1 MEAVFRTGS
10 AFPAAAPFLLYES
23 VGSMNPQDLTP
34 QEQLEWLK
42 TGTADVVPAAELTA
56 KLQRARET
64 GVPLRV
70 KLGMDPSA
78 PDLHL
83 GHTVVLRKLRQ
94 FQQLGHQVILI
105 IGDFT
110 AMIGDPTGKSE
121 TRKALT
127 PDEVRANAQTYAD
140 QAFTVLD
147 PERTQLTYNNDWL
160 GAMTFADVVQLTSRY
175 TVARLLERDD
185 FQKRFGEGRPIAVH
199 EFMYAF
205 AQSYDSV
212 HLKADVEL
220 GGTDQRFNILMGRDI
235 QESHGLPAQVGI
247 FMPIL
252 VGLDGVQKM
261 SKSLGNYIGV
271 AEPPQTMY
279 EKLMSISDAAMPEY
293 YRLLTDIPQTEY
305 APLTQE
311 QPMEAK
317 KRLAV
322 ALTGMYHNAT
332 AAAEAREE
340 WDRVHSRR
348 EIPAEMPEV
357 TVPAD
362 AFKEN
367 GLITIARLLTTA
379 GLASSGREA
388 RRLAEQGGVALDGE
402 KITNPDAEI
411 DLQDGS
417 VVQVGRRKFARV
429 RRA

>member
-1 MEAVFRTGS
+1 
-10 AFPAAAPFLLYES
+10 
-23 VGSMNPQDLTP
+23 MNPQDLTP

-42 TGTADVVPAAELTA
+42 SGTADVVPVAELAA
-56 KLQRARET
+56 KLQRSRET

-127 PDEVRANAQTYAD
+127 PEEVRANAQTYAD

-185 FQKRFGEGRPIAVH
+185 FQKRFAEGRPIAVH

-212 HLKADVEL
+212 HLRADVEL

-271 AEPPQTMY
+271 SEPPQSMFD
-279 EKLMSISDAAMPEY
+279 KLMSISDTAMPEY
-293 YRLLTDIPQTEY
+293 YRLLTDVPQSEFGLL
-305 APLTQE
+305 AQE

-317 KRLAV
+317 KRLASV
-322 ALTGMYHNAT
+322 LTQMYHSAT
-332 AAAEAREE
+332 AAAHAREE
-340 WDRVHSRR
+340 WERVHSRR
-348 EIPAEMPEV
+348 EIPAEIPEV
-357 TVPAD
+357 TVPSE

-379 GLASSGREA
+379 NLATSGREA
-388 RRLAEQGGVALDGE
+388 RRLAEQGGVAINGE
-402 KITNPDAEI
+402 RVTNPDAEI

-429 RRA
+429 RRAQ

>member
-1 MEAVFRTGS
+1 
-10 AFPAAAPFLLYES
+10 
-23 VGSMNPQDLTP
+23 MNPLDLTP
-34 QEQLEWLK
+34 QEQLQWLK
-42 TGTADVVPAAELTA
+42 QGAADIVPEADLLA
-56 KLQRARET
+56 KLQRSRET
-64 GVPLRV
+64 GIPLRV

-83 GHTVVLRKLRQ
+83 GHTVVLRKMRQ

-127 PDEVRANAQTYAD
+127 PDEVRVNAQTYAD
-140 QAFTVLD
+140 QVLTVLD

-160 GAMTFADVVQLTSRY
+160 GKMSFSDVVQLTSRY

-185 FQKRFGEGRPIAVH
+185 FQKRFAEGRPIAVH

-235 QESHGLPAQVGI
+235 QQSHGLAAQVGV

-252 VGLDGVQKM
+252 VGLDGTQKM
-261 SKSLGNYIGV
+261 SKSLGNYVGV
-271 AEPPQTMY
+271 SEPARAMY
-279 EKLMSISDAAMPEY
+279 DKLMSISDTMMPEY
-293 YRLLTDIPQTEY
+293 YRLLTDVP
-305 APLTQE
+305 APEILSTTRD

-317 KRLAV
+317 KRLA
-322 ALTGMYHNAT
+322 GMIVTTYHG
-332 AAAEAREE
+332 AAAGEAARGE
-340 WDRVHSRR
+340 WERVHSRR
-348 EIPAEMPEV
+348 EIPDEMPEV
-357 TVPAD
+357 AVPAD
-362 AFKEN
+362 AFKED
-367 GLITIARLLTTA
+367 GRIWIGRLLTAA
-379 GLASSGREA
+379 GLVPSSREA
-388 RRLAEQGGVALDGE
+388 RRLVDQGGVAINGE
-402 KITNPDAEI
+402 RISDPDAEI
-411 DLQDGS
+411 ELVDGS